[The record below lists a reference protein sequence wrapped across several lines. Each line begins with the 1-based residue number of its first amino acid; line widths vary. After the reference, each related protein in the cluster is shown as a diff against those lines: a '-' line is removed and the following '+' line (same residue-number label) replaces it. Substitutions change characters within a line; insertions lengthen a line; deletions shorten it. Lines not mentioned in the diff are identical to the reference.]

1 MKSQSAIVP
10 LVDLVFLAL
19 GGILACMTQM
29 EIVKAL
35 PVEVAEVGKGFSSVV
50 QHEKFKIVSLD
61 AHGLSLDGQ
70 PISQDDLA
78 AKVAGSKVILRA
90 HREMRTQETIHVIA
104 TLIEAGAEVSI
115 EVDETDATTG
125 GTR

>member
-1 MKSQSAIVP
+1 MKSQSAMLP

-19 GGILACMTQM
+19 GGVLACMTQM

-35 PVEVAEVGKGFSSVV
+35 PVEVAEVGKGSSSVV

-61 AHGLSLDGQ
+61 ACGLSLDGQ

-90 HREMRTQETIHVIA
+90 HREMRTQQTIHVIA